1 MMEAKNCSEIAF
13 IHQNINNVIFELKD
27 NCDTYKNNDG
37 AIIK

>member
-1 MMEAKNCSEIAF
+1 MQAKGNNEIAI

-27 NCDTYKNNDG
+27 NYGTYKNNAG

>member
-1 MMEAKNCSEIAF
+1 MEAKGNNEIAI

-27 NCDTYKNNDG
+27 NYGTYKNNAG